1 MIEYIKNFPK
11 HIEDS
16 LKDLKDHNL
25 KLEEISKVVIAGMGG
40 SAIAGLILK
49 DLFPEMDIVVERNY
63 FPNTTI
69 DEHTLVIVCSY
80 SGNTEETL
88 SYYDYAVRLTD
99 HAMVLTTGGELLKKA
114 KLDNISYHLLPKGY
128 PPRSALGF
136 SLTFLISIFDKE
148 GFSNIDI
155 DCLKTFSEEAATKKS
170 EVYAL
175 AKKIHNTMPIIVT
188 EEDLTSIGFRLKS
201 QLNENSKML
210 SYNITIP
217 EMNHNEII
225 GWENKNIDKKFFS
238 MIWIHIGW
246 PKNVERMKIT
256 NEILSKKV
264 SHVAHLTIPDK
275 VPKNLTSLF
284 FLINYIDWL
293 SYWCG
298 ILNDVDIDAVKSID
312 LLKKKIS

>member
-1 MIEYIKNFPK
+1 MIEHIQNFPK
-11 HIEDS
+11 HIQDS
-16 LKDLKDHNL
+16 LKNIKKHNFN
-25 KLEEISKVVIAGMGG
+25 LEEVGKVVIAGMGG

-49 DLFPEMDIVVERNY
+49 DLFPEMEIVVERNY
-63 FPNTTI
+63 FPNTPI
-69 DEHTLVIVCSY
+69 DEYTLVIICSY

-88 SYYDYAVRLTD
+88 SYYDYAVRLTE
-99 HAMVLTTGGELLKKA
+99 HALVVTTGGELLKKA
-114 KLDNISYHLLPKGY
+114 KSDDIKFHLLPKGY

-136 SLTFLISIFDKE
+136 SLTFLISLFDKE
-148 GFSNIDI
+148 GVSNIDFE
-155 DCLKTFSEEAATKKS
+155 CLESFAEESSTKKS

-175 AKKIHNTMPIIVT
+175 AKKIHKTMPIIVS
-188 EEDLTSIGFRLKS
+188 EEDLSSIGFRLKS

-225 GWENKNIDKKFFS
+225 GWENNNINKKSFS

-246 PKNVERMKIT
+246 PKNLERMKIT

-264 SHVAHLTIPDK
+264 SHFAHLSVRDK

-298 ILNDVDIDAVKSID
+298 ILNDVDIDAIKSID

>member
-1 MIEYIKNFPK
+1 MIEHIKNFPK

-148 GFSNIDI
+148 GVSNIDI
-155 DCLKTFSEEAATKKS
+155 DCLKTFSKEAATKKS

-175 AKKIHNTMPIIVT
+175 AKKIYKTMPIIVT
-188 EEDLTSIGFRLKS
+188 EEDLSSIGFRLKS

-210 SYNITIP
+210 SYNIAIP

>member
-1 MIEYIKNFPK
+1 
-11 HIEDS
+11 
-16 LKDLKDHNL
+16 
-25 KLEEISKVVIAGMGG
+25 
-40 SAIAGLILK
+40 
-49 DLFPEMDIVVERNY
+49 MDY
-63 FPNTTI
+63 FF
-69 DEHTLVIVCSY
+69 
-80 SGNTEETL
+80 SGIFL
-88 SYYDYAVRLTD
+88 
-99 HAMVLTTGGELLKKA
+99 
-114 KLDNISYHLLPKGY
+114 HL
-128 PPRSALGF
+128 
-136 SLTFLISIFDKE
+136 LISIFDKE
-148 GFSNIDI
+148 GVSNIDI
-155 DCLKTFSEEAATKKS
+155 DCLKTFSKEAATKKS

-175 AKKIHNTMPIIVT
+175 AKKIHKTMPIIVT
-188 EEDLTSIGFRLKS
+188 EEDLSSIGFRLKS

-210 SYNITIP
+210 SYNIAIP

-264 SHVAHLTIPDK
+264 YHVAHLTIPDK